1 METKIFNIDS
11 KSRNTTKYPNSN
23 NFKYNIVDDG
33 TNLQIFDEKNIIE
46 LNISSIEIPNAF
58 NFINTTKG
66 NNVIN
71 IDSSDNIISSG
82 SFSKN
87 ELITLLNNTEPGLVF
102 SYSSTTG
109 KVSIENTSGTT
120 KTIVFI
126 SLTNGYDSLGEI
138 LGFENTTYNILNNN
152 TLESTNVMTLPQE
165 KYIFLKIND
174 YGNIWNNNK
183 KYIAK
188 ILLDNSSRYDDI
200 NQETI
205 LKLIS
210 NRIHFRKPINV
221 NHLNISIYDYKD
233 KLISM
238 NGANYSLT
246 LELKI
251 IQNTVLKYY
260 TENQFYDSEVIQQVL
275 HIKMLEYYDNNTQA
289 NTKYSNTMTNNYS
302 NNIIDYNNNLNY
314 KK

>member
-1 METKIFNIDS
+1 METKVFNIDS

-23 NFKYNIVDDG
+23 NYKYNIVDDG
-33 TNLQIFDEKNIIE
+33 TNIQIFDEKNVIE
-46 LNISSIEIPNAF
+46 LNISSIEMPNAF

-71 IDSSDNIISSG
+71 IDSSDNTIASG
-82 SFSKN
+82 SYSKN
-87 ELITLLNNTEPGLVF
+87 ELIALLNNTDPGLVF

-109 KVSIENTSGTT
+109 KVSIENTSGST
-120 KTIVFI
+120 KTIVFT
-126 SLTNGYDSLGEI
+126 SLTNGYESLGEI
-138 LGFENTTYNILNNN
+138 LGFENTTYTILNTN
-152 TLESTNVMTLPQE
+152 TLESTNVMTIPQE

-188 ILLDNSSRYDDI
+188 ILLDNSTRYDDI

-205 LKLIS
+205 LKLIT
-210 NRIHFRKPINV
+210 NKVTFKKPTDI
-221 NHLNISIYDYKD
+221 NHLNLSIYDYKD

-251 IQNTVLKYY
+251 IENTVLKYY
-260 TENQFYDSEVIQQVL
+260 KENQFYDSDVIQQVL
-275 HIKMLEYYDNNTQA
+275 NIRMLEYYDKNTLV
-289 NTKYSNTMTNNYS
+289 NTNYDNTMTTNYS
-302 NNIIDYNNNLNY
+302 NNIVGYHSNFKY
-314 KK
+314 K

>member
-1 METKIFNIDS
+1 METKVFNIDS

-23 NFKYNIVDDG
+23 NYKYNIVDDG
-33 TNLQIFDEKNIIE
+33 TNIQIFDEKNVIE
-46 LNISSIEIPNAF
+46 LNISSIEMPNAF

-71 IDSSDNIISSG
+71 IDSSDNTIASG
-82 SFSKN
+82 SYSKN
-87 ELITLLNNTEPGLVF
+87 ELIALLNNTDPGLVF

-120 KTIVFI
+120 KTIVFT
-126 SLTNGYDSLGEI
+126 SLTNGYESLGEI
-138 LGFENTTYNILNNN
+138 LGFENTTYTILNTN
-152 TLESTNVMTLPQE
+152 TLESTNVMTIPQE

-188 ILLDNSSRYDDI
+188 ILLDNSTRYDDI

-205 LKLIS
+205 LKLIT
-210 NRIHFRKPINV
+210 NKVTFKKPTDI
-221 NHLNISIYDYKD
+221 NHLNLSIYDYKD

-251 IQNTVLKYY
+251 IENTVLKYY
-260 TENQFYDSEVIQQVL
+260 KENQFYDSDVIQQVL
-275 HIKMLEYYDNNTQA
+275 NIRMLEYYDKNTLV
-289 NTKYSNTMTNNYS
+289 NTNYDNTMTTNYS
-302 NNIIDYNNNLNY
+302 NNIVGYHSNFKY
-314 KK
+314 K